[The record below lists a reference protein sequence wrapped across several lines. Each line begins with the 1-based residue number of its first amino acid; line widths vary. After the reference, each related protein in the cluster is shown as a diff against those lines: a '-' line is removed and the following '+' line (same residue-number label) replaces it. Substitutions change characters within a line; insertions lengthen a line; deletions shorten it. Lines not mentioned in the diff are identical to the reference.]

1 MDNKRGE
8 KEQII
13 RMLHESGLGTG
24 CGPRLYA
31 ACIIMTLIILMLTG
45 CKTIKSAETH
55 TENNTEL
62 KVDSASTGMV
72 HTDSAN
78 VEHKTNISEKEK
90 THTESHKEQ
99 RDSFVTVVDQNGNV
113 IGTKEYHW
121 LKESLRE
128 SSEREKRLEDSL
140 LIYRQISDSIG
151 YYKSKLDSISSIKQ
165 DEKIVEV
172 ERQQSIKEKITTFF
186 SDAIIGVII
195 FIILVI
201 GIKLIVKRLRRQS

>member
-1 MDNKRGE
+1 MK
-8 KEQII
+8 KICFVII
-13 RMLHESGLGTG
+13 AMLV
-24 CGPRLYA
+24 
-31 ACIIMTLIILMLTG
+31 LTG
-45 CKTIKSAETH
+45 CKTIKSAESH
-55 TENNTEL
+55 TENHTEL
-62 KVDSASTGMV
+62 KTDSVSKETVHKDSTG
-72 HTDSAN
+72 
-78 VEHKTNISEKEK
+78 VEHKTNTSEKEK
-90 THTESHKEQ
+90 THTETHKEQ

-140 LIYRQISDSIG
+140 MIYRHISDSIG
-151 YYKSKLDSISSIKQ
+151 YYKAKLDSISSIKQ

-195 FIILVI
+195 FIVIVI
-201 GIKLIVKRLRRQS
+201 GIKLIVKRLRRQM

>member
-1 MDNKRGE
+1 MA
-8 KEQII
+8 
-13 RMLHESGLGTG
+13 M
-24 CGPRLYA
+24 
-31 ACIIMTLIILMLTG
+31 MVLTG

-55 TENNTEL
+55 TENRTEVN
-62 KVDSASTGMV
+62 VDSTDVAKVYSDSTG
-72 HTDSAN
+72 
-78 VEHKTNISEKEK
+78 VEHKTSTTEKEK

-121 LKESLRE
+121 LKESLKE

-140 LIYRQISDSIG
+140 MIYRQISDSIG
-151 YYKSKLDSISSIKQ
+151 YYKAKLDSISNIRQ

-172 ERQQSIKEKITTFF
+172 EKEITLKERISTFLEN
-186 SDAIIGVII
+186 AAIGVIV

-201 GIKLIVKRLRRQS
+201 GIRLIGFRFKK

>member
-1 MDNKRGE
+1 MK
-8 KEQII
+8 KICFVII
-13 RMLHESGLGTG
+13 AMLV
-24 CGPRLYA
+24 
-31 ACIIMTLIILMLTG
+31 LTG

-55 TENNTEL
+55 IEDRTEVN
-62 KVDSASTGMV
+62 VDSTDIAKVHSDSTG
-72 HTDSAN
+72 
-78 VEHKTNISEKEK
+78 VEHKASTTEKEK

-121 LKESLRE
+121 LKESLKE

-140 LIYRQISDSIG
+140 MIYRQISDSIG
-151 YYKSKLDSISSIKQ
+151 YYKAKLDSISNIRQ

-172 ERQQSIKEKITTFF
+172 EKERSLKERISTFLEN
-186 SDAIIGVII
+186 AAIGVIV